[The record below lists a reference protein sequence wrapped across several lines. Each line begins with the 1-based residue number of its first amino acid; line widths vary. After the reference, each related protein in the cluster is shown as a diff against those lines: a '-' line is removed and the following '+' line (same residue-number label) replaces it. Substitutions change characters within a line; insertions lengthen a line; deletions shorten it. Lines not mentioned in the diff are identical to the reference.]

1 MFQVYIICYIC
12 IYDLVIHIHDSQ
24 FPEGAQEYNRSQV
37 WYYPSTPVARVYGK
51 VYNCN
56 TIIKSVQ
63 QVYTP
68 LGHLM
73 IFGKKN

>member
-1 MFQVYIICYIC
+1 M
-12 IYDLVIHIHDSQ
+12 SQ
-24 FPEGAQEYNRSQV
+24 PGAIFFPEGAQEYNRSQV